1 MADTESM
8 RSRLI
13 PRNIFYGWYIV
24 GAGMVINMLI
34 GGLVMHSF
42 SFYVAELKSEYL
54 WSASLFAF
62 AFTLTRVESGVLG
75 PLQGWL
81 IDRFS
86 PKTMIRWGVASTAL
100 GMLAFSRLWDEG
112 SFIGFYFL
120 VSIGASVGGFMTISV
135 VTVTWFERLRSRAL
149 GFMAMG
155 FGLGGFLA
163 PVVGALIDTVGWR
176 WTAVGTAILL
186 MVVGQALASLF
197 VRHPREKGM
206 EPDGGPPQATRNADG
221 VMSVPA
227 RPANPYRHRDFTARE
242 ALRTRSFWA
251 LALAH
256 GAPLMVVSAMMVY
269 FATRVQEIEGLS
281 ASDAGFAWLVMSASQ
296 LVGQLTMGYLGD
308 IVSKR
313 LILLFCMVGHGAAG
327 VLLGIA
333 DSYLLVMLCSVI
345 NGLAW
350 GARGPL
356 ITALRADY
364 FGASSFGQIMGWSS
378 TVMMLFM
385 VAGSL
390 IVGTLRD
397 VSGDFMLGFLV
408 VGIGAGSGLLWVM
421 LANRPRLDQAVA
433 AVRNL
438 TPTSARLIAVSRPNR
453 PGSE

>member
-1 MADTESM
+1 M
-8 RSRLI
+8 RSRFD
-13 PRNIFYGWYIV
+13 PRKIFFGWYIV
-24 GAGMVINMLI
+24 AAGMVINMLI
-34 GGLVMHSF
+34 GGLVFHSF
-42 SFYVAELKSEYL
+42 SFYVAELKAEYL

-62 AFTLTRVESGVLG
+62 AFTLTRIESGVLG
-75 PLQGWL
+75 PIQGWL

-86 PKTMIRWGVASTAL
+86 PKTMIRWGVALTAV
-100 GMLAFSRLWDEG
+100 GMIAFSRLWDPG

-120 VSIGASVGGFMTISV
+120 ISIGASVGGFMTISV

-155 FGLGGFLA
+155 FGLGGFFA
-163 PVVGALIDTVGWR
+163 PVVGVMIDVVGWR
-176 WTAVGTAILL
+176 STALGTGVVL
-186 MVVGQALASLF
+186 MVVGLTMSSLF

-206 EPDGGPPQATRNADG
+206 EPDGGTVAASGTGASAGSGSAGRENT
-221 VMSVPA
+221 
-227 RPANPYRHRDFTARE
+227 YRHRDFTARE

-256 GAPLMVVSAMMVY
+256 GTPLMVVSGMMVY

-281 ASDAGFAWLVMSASQ
+281 AADAGVAWLVMSACQ

-308 IVSKR
+308 VISKR
-313 LILLFCMVGHGAAG
+313 LILYFCMLGHGAAG

-333 DSYLLVMLCSVI
+333 DSYLLVMLCSVV

-408 VGIGAGSGLLWVM
+408 VGIGAGSGLLWVAM
-421 LANRPRLDQAVA
+421 ATRPRLAQAVA
-433 AVRNL
+433 AARRL
-438 TPTSARLIAVSRPNR
+438 TPSSAQLIAVSRPNR
-453 PGSE
+453 PGGD

>member
-1 MADTESM
+1 M
-8 RSRLI
+8 RSRLN
-13 PRNIFYGWYIV
+13 PRNIFFGWYIV
-24 GAGMVINMLI
+24 AAGMVINMLI
-34 GGLVMHSF
+34 GGLVFHSF
-42 SFYVAELKSEYL
+42 SFYVAELKAEYL

-75 PLQGWL
+75 PIQGWL

-86 PKTMIRWGVASTAL
+86 PKTMIRWGVALTAV
-100 GMLAFSRLWDEG
+100 GMIAFSRLWDPG

-120 VSIGASVGGFMTISV
+120 ISIGASVGGFMTISV

-155 FGLGGFLA
+155 FGLGGFFA
-163 PVVGALIDTVGWR
+163 PVVGAMIDAVGWR
-176 WTAVGTAILL
+176 WTALGTGVLL
-186 MVVGQALASLF
+186 MVVGLALSSLF

-206 EPDGGPPQATRNADG
+206 EPDGGPVAASGDG
-221 VMSVPA
+221 ASAASQTA
-227 RPANPYRHRDFTARE
+227 RPENIYRHRDFTARE

-256 GAPLMVVSAMMVY
+256 GTPLMVVSGMMVY

-281 ASDAGFAWLVMSASQ
+281 AADAGFAWLVMSACQ

-308 IVSKR
+308 VISKR
-313 LILLFCMVGHGAAG
+313 LILHFCMLGHGAAG

-333 DSYLLVMLCSVI
+333 DSYLLVMLCSVV

-408 VGIGAGSGLLWVM
+408 VGIGAGSGVLWVAM
-421 LANRPRLDQAVA
+421 ATRPRLAQAIA
-433 AVRNL
+433 AARRM
-438 TPTSARLIAVSRPNR
+438 TPSSAQLIAVSRPNR
-453 PGSE
+453 PGGA

>member
-1 MADTESM
+1 M
-8 RSRLI
+8 RSRFD
-13 PRNIFYGWYIV
+13 PRKIFFGWYIV
-24 GAGMVINMLI
+24 AAGMVINMLI
-34 GGLVMHSF
+34 GGLVFHSF
-42 SFYVAELKSEYL
+42 SFYVAELKAEYL

-62 AFTLTRVESGVLG
+62 AFTLTRVETGVLG
-75 PLQGWL
+75 PIQGWL

-86 PKTMIRWGVASTAL
+86 PKTMIRWGVALTAV
-100 GMLAFSRLWDEG
+100 GMIAFSRLWDPG

-120 VSIGASVGGFMTISV
+120 ISIGASVGGFMTISV

-155 FGLGGFLA
+155 FGLGGFFA
-163 PVVGALIDTVGWR
+163 PVVGVMIDAVGWR
-176 WTAVGTAILL
+176 WTALGTGVVL
-186 MVVGQALASLF
+186 MVVGLTMSSLF

-206 EPDGGPPQATRNADG
+206 EPDGGPVAASGNGALAG
-221 VMSVPA
+221 A
-227 RPANPYRHRDFTARE
+227 RTAQLENTYRHRDFTARE

-256 GAPLMVVSAMMVY
+256 GAPLMVVSGMMVY

-281 ASDAGFAWLVMSASQ
+281 AADAGFAWLVMSACQ

-308 IVSKR
+308 LISKR
-313 LILLFCMVGHGAAG
+313 LILHFCMLGHGAAG

-333 DSYLLVMLCSVI
+333 DSYLLVMLCSVV

-397 VSGDFMLGFLV
+397 VSGDFMLGFTV
-408 VGIGAGSGLLWVM
+408 VGIGAGTGVLWVAM
-421 LANRPRLDQAVA
+421 ASRPRLAQAVA
-433 AVRNL
+433 AARRL
-438 TPTSARLIAVSRPNR
+438 TPGAAQLIAVSRPNR
-453 PGSE
+453 PGSP

>member
-1 MADTESM
+1 M
-8 RSRLI
+8 RSRFD
-13 PRNIFYGWYIV
+13 PRKIFFGWYIV
-24 GAGMVINMLI
+24 AAGMVINMLI
-34 GGLVMHSF
+34 GGLVFHSF
-42 SFYVAELKSEYL
+42 SFYVAELKAEYL

-62 AFTLTRVESGVLG
+62 AFTLTRIESGVLG
-75 PLQGWL
+75 PIQGWL

-86 PKTMIRWGVASTAL
+86 PKTMIRWGVALTAV
-100 GMLAFSRLWDEG
+100 GMIAFSRLWDPG

-120 VSIGASVGGFMTISV
+120 ISIGASVGGFMTISV

-155 FGLGGFLA
+155 FGLGGFFA
-163 PVVGALIDTVGWR
+163 PVVGVMIDAVGWR
-176 WTAVGTAILL
+176 WTALGTGVLL
-186 MVVGQALASLF
+186 MVVGLTMSSLF

-206 EPDGGPPQATRNADG
+206 EPDGGTVAASGAGTSAASRA
-221 VMSVPA
+221 A
-227 RPANPYRHRDFTARE
+227 RPESAYRHRDFTARE

-256 GAPLMVVSAMMVY
+256 GAPLMVVSGMMVY

-281 ASDAGFAWLVMSASQ
+281 AADAGVAWLVMSACQ

-308 IVSKR
+308 VISKR
-313 LILLFCMVGHGAAG
+313 LILYFCMLGHGAAG

-333 DSYLLVMLCSVI
+333 DSYLLVMLCSVV

-408 VGIGAGSGLLWVM
+408 VGIGAGSGLLWVAM
-421 LANRPRLDQAVA
+421 ATRPRLAQAVA
-433 AVRNL
+433 AARHL
-438 TPTSARLIAVSRPNR
+438 TPSSAQLIALSRPNR
-453 PGSE
+453 PGSG

>member
-1 MADTESM
+1 M
-8 RSRLI
+8 RSRLN
-13 PRNIFYGWYIV
+13 PGNIFFGWYIV
-24 GAGMVINMLI
+24 AAGMVINMLI
-34 GGLVMHSF
+34 GGLVFHSF
-42 SFYVAELKSEYL
+42 SFYVAELKAEYL

-75 PLQGWL
+75 PVQGWL

-100 GMLAFSRLWDEG
+100 GMLAFSQLWDQG

-120 VSIGASVGGFMTISV
+120 ISIGASVGGFMTISV

-149 GFMAMG
+149 GYMAMG
-155 FGLGGFLA
+155 FGLGGFFA
-163 PVVGALIDTVGWR
+163 PVVGALIDAIGWR
-176 WTAVGTAILL
+176 WTAFGTGVALL
-186 MVVGQALASLF
+186 VVGLALSSLF
-197 VRHPREKGM
+197 VRHPRDKGLQ
-206 EPDGGPPQATRNADG
+206 PDGGPPRATAG
-221 VMSVPA
+221 AQGAASAAA
-227 RPANPYRHRDFTARE
+227 RAERSYRHRDFTARE

-256 GAPLMVVSAMMVY
+256 GAPLMVVSGMMVY

-281 ASDAGFAWLVMSASQ
+281 AADAGLAWLVMSACQ

-308 IVSKR
+308 LISKR

-327 VLLGIA
+327 ILLGIA
-333 DSYLLVMLCSVI
+333 DSYLLVMLCSVV

-378 TVMMLFM
+378 TVMMIFM

-390 IVGTLRD
+390 IVGTMRD
-397 VSGDFMLGFLV
+397 LTGDFMLGFLV
-408 VGIGAGSGLLWVM
+408 VGIGAGSGLLWVA
-421 LANRPRLDQAVA
+421 LANRPRLAQAMA
-433 AVRNL
+433 AATGL
-438 TPTSARLIAVSRPNR
+438 SPTAVQLIAVSRPNR
-453 PGSE
+453 PGGP

>member
-1 MADTESM
+1 
-8 RSRLI
+8 
-13 PRNIFYGWYIV
+13 
-24 GAGMVINMLI
+24 MVINMLI
-34 GGLVMHSF
+34 GGLVFHSF
-42 SFYVAELKSEYL
+42 SFYVAELKAEFL

-75 PLQGWL
+75 PIQGWL

-86 PKTMIRWGVASTAL
+86 PKTMIRWGVGLTAV
-100 GMLAFSRLWDEG
+100 GMLAFSQLWDPG

-120 VSIGASVGGFMTISV
+120 ISIGASVGGFMTISV

-155 FGLGGFLA
+155 FGLGGFWA
-163 PVVGALIDTVGWR
+163 PVVGSLMDAVGWR
-176 WTAVGTAILL
+176 WTAIGTGVLL
-186 MVVGQALASLF
+186 MVVGLALSSLF
-197 VRHPREKGM
+197 VRHPRDKGM
-206 EPDGGPPQATRNADG
+206 EPDGGPASGSRRDGSNA
-221 VMSVPA
+221 SVAASPE
-227 RPANPYRHRDFTARE
+227 NVYRHRDFTARE

-256 GAPLMVVSAMMVY
+256 GAPLMVVSGMMVY

-281 ASDAGFAWLVMSASQ
+281 AADAGVAWLVMSACQ

-308 IVSKR
+308 LISKR
-313 LILLFCMVGHGAAG
+313 LILHFCMLGHGAAG

-333 DSYLLVMLCSVI
+333 DSYLLVMLCSVV

-408 VGIGAGSGLLWVM
+408 VGIGAGSGVLWVAM
-421 LANRPRLDQAVA
+421 ATRPRLAQAVA
-433 AVRNL
+433 AARRL
-438 TPTSARLIAVSRPNR
+438 TPSSAQLIAVSRPNR
-453 PGSE
+453 PGGD

>member
-1 MADTESM
+1 M
-8 RSRLI
+8 RSRFD
-13 PRNIFYGWYIV
+13 PRKIFFGWYIV
-24 GAGMVINMLI
+24 AAGMVINMLI
-34 GGLVMHSF
+34 GGLVFHSF
-42 SFYVAELKSEYL
+42 SFYVAELKAEFL

-75 PLQGWL
+75 PIQGWL

-86 PKTMIRWGVASTAL
+86 PKTMIRWGVGLTAV
-100 GMLAFSRLWDEG
+100 GMLAFSQLWDPG

-120 VSIGASVGGFMTISV
+120 ISIGASVGGFMTISV

-155 FGLGGFLA
+155 FGLGGFWA
-163 PVVGALIDTVGWR
+163 PVVGSLMDAVGWR
-176 WTAVGTAILL
+176 WTAIGTGVLL
-186 MVVGQALASLF
+186 MVVGLALSSLF
-197 VRHPREKGM
+197 VRHPRDKGM
-206 EPDGGPPQATRNADG
+206 EPDGGPASGSRRDG
-221 VMSVPA
+221 SSASVAASPE
-227 RPANPYRHRDFTARE
+227 NVYRHRDFTARE

-256 GAPLMVVSAMMVY
+256 GAPLMVVSGMMVY

-281 ASDAGFAWLVMSASQ
+281 AADAGVAWLVMSACQ

-308 IVSKR
+308 LISKR
-313 LILLFCMVGHGAAG
+313 LILHFCMIGHGAAG

-333 DSYLLVMLCSVI
+333 DSYLLVMLCSVV

-408 VGIGAGSGLLWVM
+408 VGIGAGSGVLWVAM
-421 LANRPRLDQAVA
+421 ATRPRLAQAVVA
-433 AVRNL
+433 ARRL
-438 TPTSARLIAVSRPNR
+438 TPSSAQLIAVSRPNR
-453 PGSE
+453 PGGD

>member
-1 MADTESM
+1 M
-8 RSRLI
+8 RSRLN
-13 PRNIFYGWYIV
+13 PRNIFFGWYIIA
-24 GAGMVINMLI
+24 AGMVINMMI
-34 GGLVMHSF
+34 GGLVFHSF
-42 SFYVAELKSEYL
+42 SFYVAELQAEYL
-54 WSASLFAF
+54 WSASLFSL

-86 PKTMIRWGVASTAL
+86 PKTMIRWGIAATAV

-112 SFIGFYFL
+112 SFIGFYFI
-120 VSIGASVGGFMTISV
+120 VSIGASLGGFMTISV

-155 FGLGGFLA
+155 FGLGGFM
-163 PVVGALIDTVGWR
+163 PPIVGSLIEAVGWR
-176 WTAVGTAILL
+176 WTAFGTAIVLI
-186 MVVGQALASLF
+186 VVGFALSSLF

-206 EPDGGPPQATRNADG
+206 EPDGGPPSPSRDG
-221 VMSVPA
+221 VAAASSSL
-227 RPANPYRHRDFTARE
+227 RPESAYRHRDFTARE

-251 LALAH
+251 LSLAH
-256 GAPLMVVSAMMVY
+256 GAPLMVVSGMMVF
-269 FATRVQEIEGLS
+269 FATRVLEIEELS
-281 ASDAGFAWLVMSASQ
+281 ASDAGVAWSVMSACQ
-296 LVGQLTMGYLGD
+296 IVGQLTMGYLGD
-308 IVSKR
+308 LISKR

-327 VLLGIA
+327 VIFGIA

-408 VGIGAGSGLLWVM
+408 VGIGAGSGLLWVA
-421 LANRPRLDQAVA
+421 LANRPRLAQAVA
-433 AVRNL
+433 AARRL
-438 TPTSARLIAVSRPNR
+438 TPASAELIAVSRPNR
-453 PGSE
+453 PGGD

>member
-1 MADTESM
+1 M
-8 RSRLI
+8 RSRFD
-13 PRNIFYGWYIV
+13 PRNIFFGWYIV
-24 GAGMVINMLI
+24 AAGMVINMLI
-34 GGLVMHSF
+34 GGLVFHSF
-42 SFYVAELKSEYL
+42 SFYVAELKAEFL

-75 PLQGWL
+75 PIQGWL

-86 PKTMIRWGVASTAL
+86 PKTMIRWGVGLTAV
-100 GMLAFSRLWDEG
+100 GMLAFSQLWDPG

-120 VSIGASVGGFMTISV
+120 SSIGASVGGFTTISV

-155 FGLGGFLA
+155 FGLGGFWA
-163 PVVGALIDTVGWR
+163 PVVGSLMDAVGWR
-176 WTAVGTAILL
+176 WTAIGTGVLL
-186 MVVGQALASLF
+186 MVVGLALSSLF
-197 VRHPREKGM
+197 VRHPRDKGM
-206 EPDGGPPQATRNADG
+206 ETDGGPASGSRRDG
-221 VMSVPA
+221 SSASVAASPE
-227 RPANPYRHRDFTARE
+227 NVYRHRDFTARE

-256 GAPLMVVSAMMVY
+256 GAPLMVVSGMMVY
-269 FATRVQEIEGLS
+269 FATRVPEIEGLS
-281 ASDAGFAWLVMSASQ
+281 AADAGLAWLVMSACQ

-308 IVSKR
+308 VISKR
-313 LILLFCMVGHGAAG
+313 LILYFCMLGHGAAG

-333 DSYLLVMLCSVI
+333 DSYLLVMLCSVV

-408 VGIGAGSGLLWVM
+408 VGIGAGSGVLWVAM
-421 LANRPRLDQAVA
+421 ATRPRLAQAVA
-433 AVRNL
+433 AARRL
-438 TPTSARLIAVSRPNR
+438 TPSSAQLIAVSRPNR
-453 PGSE
+453 PGGD

>member
-1 MADTESM
+1 M

-13 PRNIFYGWYIV
+13 PRKIFFGWYIV
-24 GAGMVINMLI
+24 AAGMVINMLI
-34 GGLVMHSF
+34 GGLVFHSF
-42 SFYVAELKSEYL
+42 SFYVAELKAEFL

-75 PLQGWL
+75 PIQGWL

-86 PKTMIRWGVASTAL
+86 PRTMIRWGVGLTAV
-100 GMLAFSRLWDEG
+100 GMIAFSRLWDPG

-120 VSIGASVGGFMTISV
+120 ISIGASVGGFMTISV

-155 FGLGGFLA
+155 FGLGGFWA
-163 PVVGALIDTVGWR
+163 PVVGSLMDAVGWR
-176 WTAVGTAILL
+176 WTAIGTGVLL
-186 MVVGQALASLF
+186 MVVGLALSSLF
-197 VRHPREKGM
+197 VRHPRDKGM
-206 EPDGGPPQATRNADG
+206 EPDGGPASGSRRDGSNA
-221 VMSVPA
+221 SVAASPESM
-227 RPANPYRHRDFTARE
+227 YRHRDFTARE

-256 GAPLMVVSAMMVY
+256 GAPLMVVSGMMVY

-281 ASDAGFAWLVMSASQ
+281 AADAGLAWLVMSACQ

-308 IVSKR
+308 VISKR
-313 LILLFCMVGHGAAG
+313 LILYFCMLGHGAAG

-333 DSYLLVMLCSVI
+333 DSYLLVMLCSVV

-408 VGIGAGSGLLWVM
+408 VGIGAGSGVLWVAM
-421 LANRPRLDQAVA
+421 ATRPRLAQAVA
-433 AVRNL
+433 AARRL
-438 TPTSARLIAVSRPNR
+438 TPSSAQLIAVSRPNR
-453 PGSE
+453 PGGK

>member
-1 MADTESM
+1 M
-8 RSRLI
+8 RSRFD
-13 PRNIFYGWYIV
+13 PRKVFFGWYIV
-24 GAGMVINMLI
+24 AAGMVINMLI
-34 GGLVMHSF
+34 GGLVFHSF
-42 SFYVAELKSEYL
+42 SFYVAELKAEYL

-75 PLQGWL
+75 PIQGWL

-86 PKTMIRWGVASTAL
+86 PKTMIRCGVALTAV
-100 GMLAFSRLWDEG
+100 GMIAFSRLWDPG

-120 VSIGASVGGFMTISV
+120 ISIGASVGGFMTISV

-155 FGLGGFLA
+155 FGLGGFFA
-163 PVVGALIDTVGWR
+163 PVVGTMIDAVGWR
-176 WTAVGTAILL
+176 WTALGTGVLL
-186 MVVGQALASLF
+186 MVVGLALSSLF

-206 EPDGGPPQATRNADG
+206 EPDGGPVAGSGDG
-221 VMSVPA
+221 TSAASRAA
-227 RPANPYRHRDFTARE
+227 RPESAYRHRDFTARE

-256 GAPLMVVSAMMVY
+256 GAPLMVVSGMMVY

-281 ASDAGFAWLVMSASQ
+281 AADAGFAWLVMSACQ

-308 IVSKR
+308 LISKR
-313 LILLFCMVGHGAAG
+313 LILHFCMLGHGAAG

-333 DSYLLVMLCSVI
+333 DSYLLVMLCSVV

-408 VGIGAGSGLLWVM
+408 VGIGAGSGVLWVAM
-421 LANRPRLDQAVA
+421 ASRPRLAQAVA
-433 AVRNL
+433 A
-438 TPTSARLIAVSRPNR
+438 ARHLAPGAAQLIAVSRPNR
-453 PGSE
+453 PGSG

>member
-1 MADTESM
+1 M
-8 RSRLI
+8 RSRLN
-13 PRNIFYGWYIV
+13 PRNIFFGWYIV
-24 GAGMVINMLI
+24 AAGMVINMLI
-34 GGLVMHSF
+34 GGLVFHSF
-42 SFYVAELKSEYL
+42 SFYVAELKAEYL

-75 PLQGWL
+75 PIQGWL

-86 PKTMIRWGVASTAL
+86 PKTMIRWGVAFTAV
-100 GMLAFSRLWDEG
+100 GMLAFSQLWDQG

-120 VSIGASVGGFMTISV
+120 ISIGASVGGFMTISV

-155 FGLGGFLA
+155 FGLGGFFA
-163 PVVGALIDTVGWR
+163 PVVGVLIDAVGWR
-176 WTAVGTAILL
+176 WTALGTGAVL
-186 MVVGQALASLF
+186 MVVGLALSSLF
-197 VRHPREKGM
+197 VRHPRDMGM
-206 EPDGGPPQATRNADG
+206 EPDGGPPRASPGSQSRTA
-221 VMSVPA
+221 SSA
-227 RPANPYRHRDFTARE
+227 RPENTYRHRDFTARE

-256 GAPLMVVSAMMVY
+256 GAPLMVVSGMMVY

-281 ASDAGFAWLVMSASQ
+281 AADAGFAWLVMSACQ

-308 IVSKR
+308 VISKR
-313 LILLFCMVGHGAAG
+313 LILHFCMLGHGAAG

-408 VGIGAGSGLLWVM
+408 VGLGAGSGLLWVAM
-421 LANRPRLDQAVA
+421 ASRPRLARAVA
-433 AVRNL
+433 AARRL
-438 TPTSARLIAVSRPNR
+438 TPASAQLIAVSRPNR
-453 PGSE
+453 PGGA

>member
-1 MADTESM
+1 M
-8 RSRLI
+8 RSRLN
-13 PRNIFYGWYIV
+13 PRNIFFGWYIV
-24 GAGMVINMLI
+24 AAGMVINMLI
-34 GGLVMHSF
+34 GGLVFHSF
-42 SFYVAELKSEYL
+42 SFYVAELKAEYL

-75 PLQGWL
+75 PVQGWL

-86 PKTMIRWGVASTAL
+86 PKTMIRWGVASTAV
-100 GMLAFSRLWDEG
+100 GMLAFSQLWDQG
-112 SFIGFYFL
+112 SFVGFYFL
-120 VSIGASVGGFMTISV
+120 ISIGASVGGFMTISV

-155 FGLGGFLA
+155 FGLGGFFA
-163 PVVGALIDTVGWR
+163 PVVGAMIDAIGWR
-176 WTAVGTAILL
+176 WTAFGTGVALL
-186 MVVGQALASLF
+186 VVGLALSSLF
-197 VRHPREKGM
+197 VRHPRDKGLQ
-206 EPDGGPPQATRNADG
+206 PDGGPPRASGGAQAAASEAATAER
-221 VMSVPA
+221 S
-227 RPANPYRHRDFTARE
+227 YRHRDFTARE

-256 GAPLMVVSAMMVY
+256 GAPLMVVSGMMVY

-281 ASDAGFAWLVMSASQ
+281 AADAGFAWLVMSACQ

-308 IVSKR
+308 MISKR

-397 VSGDFMLGFLV
+397 VSGDFTLGFLV
-408 VGIGAGSGLLWVM
+408 VGVGASSGLLWVAM
-421 LANRPRLDQAVA
+421 ATRPRLAQALA
-433 AVRNL
+433 AARQL
-438 TPTSARLIAVSRPNR
+438 APSSAQLIAVSRPNR
-453 PGSE
+453 PGGV

>member
-1 MADTESM
+1 M
-8 RSRLI
+8 RSLLR
-13 PRNIFYGWYIV
+13 PRSIFFGWYIV
-24 GAGMVINMLI
+24 AAGMVINMLI
-34 GGLVMHSF
+34 GGLVFHSF
-42 SFYVAELKSEYL
+42 SFYVAELKAEYL

-75 PLQGWL
+75 PVQGWL

-86 PKTMIRWGVASTAL
+86 PRTMIRWGVASTAV
-100 GMLAFSRLWDEG
+100 GMIAFSQLWDQG

-120 VSIGASVGGFMTISV
+120 ISIGASVGGFMTISV

-155 FGLGGFLA
+155 FGLGGFFA
-163 PVVGALIDTVGWR
+163 PVVGALIDAVGWR
-176 WTAVGTAILL
+176 WTALGTGVVLI
-186 MVVGQALASLF
+186 VVGLTLSSFF
-197 VRHPREKGM
+197 VRHPREKGL
-206 EPDGGPPQATRNADG
+206 EPDGGPPPASRSTSSSSSSPA
-221 VMSVPA
+221 SVQHS
-227 RPANPYRHRDFTARE
+227 YRHRDFTARE

-256 GAPLMVVSAMMVY
+256 GAPLMVVSGMMVY

-281 ASDAGFAWLVMSASQ
+281 AADAGVAWFVMSACQ

-308 IVSKR
+308 LISKR

-327 VLLGIA
+327 IILGIA
-333 DSYLLVMLCSVI
+333 DSYLMVMLCSVV

-378 TVMMLFM
+378 TVMMIFM

-397 VSGDFMLGFLV
+397 STGDFMLGFLV
-408 VGIGAGSGLLWVM
+408 VGIGAGSGVLWVAM
-421 LANRPRLDQAVA
+421 ANRPRLALVA
-433 AVRNL
+433 TAARRL
-438 TPTSARLIAVSRPNR
+438 SPLSAELIAVSRPNR
-453 PGSE
+453 PGSN

>member
-1 MADTESM
+1 M

-13 PRNIFYGWYIV
+13 PRKIFFGWYIV
-24 GAGMVINMLI
+24 AAGMVINMLI
-34 GGLVMHSF
+34 GGLVFHSF
-42 SFYVAELKSEYL
+42 SFYVAELKAEFL

-75 PLQGWL
+75 PIQGWL

-86 PKTMIRWGVASTAL
+86 PRMMIRWGVGLTAV
-100 GMLAFSRLWDEG
+100 GMLAFSQLWDPG

-120 VSIGASVGGFMTISV
+120 ISIGASVGGFMTISV

-155 FGLGGFLA
+155 FGLGGFWA
-163 PVVGALIDTVGWR
+163 PVVGSLMDAVGWR
-176 WTAVGTAILL
+176 WTAIGTGVLL
-186 MVVGQALASLF
+186 MVVGLALSSLF
-197 VRHPREKGM
+197 VRHPRDKGM
-206 EPDGGPPQATRNADG
+206 EPDGGPASGSRRDGSNA
-221 VMSVPA
+221 SVAASPESM
-227 RPANPYRHRDFTARE
+227 YRHRDFTARE

-256 GAPLMVVSAMMVY
+256 GAPLMVVSGMMVY

-281 ASDAGFAWLVMSASQ
+281 AADAGVAWLVMSACQ

-308 IVSKR
+308 LISKR
-313 LILLFCMVGHGAAG
+313 LILHFCMIGHGAAG

-333 DSYLLVMLCSVI
+333 DSYLLVMLCSVV

-408 VGIGAGSGLLWVM
+408 VGIGAGSGVLWVAM
-421 LANRPRLDQAVA
+421 ATRPRLAQAVA
-433 AVRNL
+433 VARRL
-438 TPTSARLIAVSRPNR
+438 TPSSAQLIAVSRPNR
-453 PGSE
+453 PGGD